1 MPRPRRILFLTGRLR
16 NGGSE
21 HVLLQH
27 ALALDRAR
35 FTPAILAIEPNTA
48 NRERYL
54 AAGIP
59 VGGPPAGGGGR
70 LQVLRFLRLLRQ
82 WCASGRVDL
91 VHAWITITAVL
102 GPLVSRAGTGV
113 PVVTSQRN
121 LGDWLDPLQRRI
133 YRWSNARY
141 VDAMIVNSEAI
152 RRRVL
157 EERLCPPD
165 RIRVVPN
172 GVDVA
177 HFRPAGDR
185 DHLRRDLGLPTGVPL
200 LGMMGRLK
208 PLKGQQDLLAALG
221 LLGREGV
228 TFHAVVVG
236 EGPDR
241 AALEDLAR
249 AQGLQGRVQ
258 FLGLQEGLPA
268 LYAAC
273 DVCALCSR
281 SEGLPNVLLEAMA
294 SGCAVVSTP
303 VGGVPEVLRDGVEGF
318 HYPAGDVDALAAALR
333 RLLGEPTLRADM
345 GRAGRKRVVSRFGWD
360 AMQRAMESVYD
371 AVLEGGGVL
380 VGPRAAH
387 GDDRYRGGQHVGPP
401 RDARL

>member
-1 MPRPRRILFLTGRLR
+1 MARPRRILFLTGRLR

-27 ALALDRAR
+27 ALALDRDR
-35 FTPAILAIEPNTA
+35 FTPAILAIEPHTA
-48 NRERYL
+48 NWERYA

-59 VGGPPAGGGGR
+59 VYGPPSGAGGR
-70 LQVLRFLRLLRQ
+70 LQVLRFLRLLRRL
-82 WCASGRVDL
+82 CASGEWDL

-102 GPLVSRAGTGV
+102 GPAFSRVRTGV
-113 PVVTSQRN
+113 RVVTSQRN
-121 LGDWLDPLQRRI
+121 LGDWLDPVQRRL

-141 VDAMIVNSEAI
+141 VDAMIVNTEAI
-152 RRRVL
+152 RRMLV

-172 GVDVA
+172 GVDLA
-177 HFRPAGDR
+177 RFRPEPDR
-185 DHLRRDLGLPTGVPL
+185 DRSRRALGLRAGVPL
-200 LGMMGRLK
+200 VGMMGRLK
-208 PLKGQQDLLAALG
+208 PLKGQRDLLAALG
-221 LLGREGV
+221 VLAREGQA
-228 TFHAVVVG
+228 FQAVVVG

-249 AQGLQGRVQ
+249 AQGLGTHVR
-258 FLGLQEGLPA
+258 FLGRQDDLPA

-273 DVCALCSR
+273 DVCVLCSR

-303 VGGVPEVLRDGVEGF
+303 VGGVPEVLRDGVEGI
-318 HYPAGDVDALAAALR
+318 HYPVGDADALAAALR

-345 GRAGRKRVVSRFGWD
+345 GRTGRERVISRFGWD
-360 AMQRAMESVYD
+360 AMQTAMESVYD

-380 VGPRAAH
+380 VGQQPANR
-387 GDDRYRGGQHVGPP
+387 DDRHRGGQHVGPP